1 MFSSISGE
9 FTEMNEEWYKSG
21 HGEFDVYIYKVK
33 AKHTTGNNCWSK
45 FLGVG
50 PRHYNDIIRT

>member
-1 MFSSISGE
+1 
-9 FTEMNEEWYKSG
+9 MNEEWYKSG